1 MRSNYLDTLR
11 AKPEPVRRRIAVI
24 ASAVLTALIV
34 GIWLIN
40 ISITSS
46 APSAP
51 VAPAK
56 PLSLSDNIERIRL
69 GLSVVLESLR
79 NHLP

>member
-24 ASAVLTALIV
+24 ASAVLTALVV

-40 ISITSS
+40 SSVTSS
-46 APSAP
+46 SP
-51 VAPAK
+51 VTTASK
-56 PLSLSDNIERIRL
+56 TSVSLPDTLERIRV
-69 GLSVVLESLR
+69 GFSVVLESLHNR
-79 NHLP
+79 LP